1 MSIPFSLSLI
11 PLKIVSAFN
20 LQGVE
25 FLKKVYLAKTAGFC
39 FGVNRAIELVNSL
52 LDDGRKVCTL
62 GPIIHNAQVVEQL
75 ENRGVVI
82 ADTSDNVPA
91 NTVLVIRSHGV
102 PLSVYNEI
110 GKRNIEIQDA
120 TCPFVAKIHSIVTNA
135 AEKGDI
141 ILIAGDSEHPEVLGI
156 KGHCSGVAYTFRDD
170 SDLMDLL
177 NAHPELKEKSVSVVA
192 QTTFNTEIWKKCL
205 NIFNKHCTNATLFD
219 TICNATQSR
228 QREAAEL
235 SERCDLMII
244 IGGVNSSNTAKLF
257 HICSEK
263 CKSVLI
269 QTADELPVDD
279 VRAADNIGVTA
290 GASTPANIIK
300 EVLFKMSEIQNNESF
315 ADLLEESF
323 KNSNTNGKVVTGTV
337 IGVDPT
343 GAYVDVGRK
352 QTGIV
357 ELKEL
362 TNDPNATTADL
373 VKVGD
378 QLELIILK
386 VNDQDGYIYLS
397 KKILE
402 SRRTMDKMIAASP
415 KVTTRRRRRDD
426 DEDTADNSVE
436 TTEEIAEEKEP
447 VVFEG
452 TVIQVIKGG
461 VLVAC
466 DGVTVFIP
474 ASQCM
479 LKPKETLDS
488 LLKKKVKFVIIE
500 VIKGGR
506 GRVVGSIKKLA
517 EKEFWDNIEP
527 GQTFTGVVKSLTSYG
542 AFVNLGPVD
551 GMIHKSE
558 LSWDKIKDPKE
569 VLSVGDVVEVRVKDV
584 KRDKKTISLGYKKA
598 EDNPWEILKNNYPV
612 GTVIQ
617 AKVVGTP
624 SFGAF
629 VNILPGLDGLIHI
642 SQLSLNRV
650 DKPTDVVKV
659 GDVVTAAITNID
671 FENKHIS
678 LSIKE
683 VLKAQ
688 AEAAKAAE
696 TEQSEES
703 PKENEE

>member
-1 MSIPFSLSLI
+1 
-11 PLKIVSAFN
+11 
-20 LQGVE
+20 
-25 FLKKVYLAKTAGFC
+25 
-39 FGVNRAIELVNSL
+39 
-52 LDDGRKVCTL
+52 
-62 GPIIHNAQVVEQL
+62 
-75 ENRGVVI
+75 
-82 ADTSDNVPA
+82 
-91 NTVLVIRSHGV
+91 
-102 PLSVYNEI
+102 
-110 GKRNIEIQDA
+110 
-120 TCPFVAKIHSIVTNA
+120 
-135 AEKGDI
+135 
-141 ILIAGDSEHPEVLGI
+141 
-156 KGHCSGVAYTFRDD
+156 
-170 SDLMDLL
+170 
-177 NAHPELKEKSVSVVA
+177 
-192 QTTFNTEIWKKCL
+192 
-205 NIFNKHCTNATLFD
+205 
-219 TICNATQSR
+219 
-228 QREAAEL
+228 
-235 SERCDLMII
+235 
-244 IGGVNSSNTAKLF
+244 
-257 HICSEK
+257 
-263 CKSVLI
+263 
-269 QTADELPVDD
+269 
-279 VRAADNIGVTA
+279 
-290 GASTPANIIK
+290 
-300 EVLFKMSEIQNNESF
+300 MSEIQNNESF

-362 TNDPNATTADL
+362 TDDPNATTSDL

-402 SRRTMDKMIAASP
+402 SRKTMDKMIAASP

-426 DEDTADNSVE
+426 DTEDVAENVTD
-436 TTEEIAEEKEP
+436 TTEESVEEKET

-452 TVIQVIKGG
+452 TVTQVIKGG

-479 LKPKETLDS
+479 LKPKESLES
-488 LLKKKVKFVIIE
+488 LLRSKVKFVIIE

-506 GRVVGSIKKLA
+506 GRVVGSIKKIA

-584 KRDKKTISLGYKKA
+584 KKDKKTISLGYKKA
-598 EDNPWEILKNNYPV
+598 EDNPWEILKNSYPV

-642 SQLSLNRV
+642 SQLSLERV
-650 DKPTDVVKV
+650 EKPTDVVKV
-659 GDVVTAAITNID
+659 GDVVTAAITNVD
-671 FENKHIS
+671 FENKHVS

-688 AEAAKAAE
+688 AEAAAQAE
-696 TEQSEES
+696 SKEETSEDAE
-703 PKENEE
+703 

>member
-1 MSIPFSLSLI
+1 MKQI
-11 PLKIVSAFN
+11 
-20 LQGVE
+20 
-25 FLKKVYLAKTAGFC
+25 YLAKTAGFC
-39 FGVNRAIELVNSL
+39 FGVNRAVELLHTL
-52 LDDGRKVCTL
+52 LDEGKKVCTL
-62 GPIIHNAQVVEQL
+62 GPIIHNAQVVNEL
-75 ENRGVVI
+75 AARGVVI
-82 ADTSDNVPA
+82 ADTPEEVPDG
-91 NTVLVIRSHGV
+91 TVLVIRSHGV
-102 PLSVYNEI
+102 PLSVYQALSAKE
-110 GKRNIEIQDA
+110 IEIQDA

-135 AEKGDI
+135 SENGAI

-156 KGHCSGVAYTFRDD
+156 KGHCKGVTYTFRDD
-170 SDLMDLL
+170 EDLKKLL
-177 NAHPELKEKSVSVVA
+177 TQHPELKEKSVSVVA

-205 NIFNKHCTNATLFD
+205 NIFDKDCTNATLFD

-235 SERCDLMII
+235 SEKCDLMVI

-263 CKSVLI
+263 CKSVLV
-269 QTADELPVDD
+269 QTADDLPVDA
-279 VRAADNIGVTA
+279 VCAANNIGVTA

-300 EVLFKMSEIQNNESF
+300 EVLFKMGEIQNNENF
-315 ADLLEESF
+315 EAMLEESF
-323 KNSNTNGKVVTGTV
+323 KNSNMQGKVVKGTV
-337 IGVDPT
+337 ISVTPT

-362 TNDPNATTADL
+362 TDDPNAVTSDL

-378 QLELIILK
+378 ELELIILK

-402 SRRTMDKMIAASP
+402 SRRTMDKMLAASP
-415 KVTTRRRRRDD
+415 KITTRRRRRDD
-426 DEDTADNSVE
+426 DDEAETVENTAD
-436 TTEEIAEEKEP
+436 TTEEVTEEKET

-452 TVIQVIKGG
+452 TVTQVIKGG

-466 DGVTVFIP
+466 EGVTVFIP

-479 LKPKETLDS
+479 LKPKEGLDT

-506 GRVVGSIKKLA
+506 GRVIGSIRKLA

-551 GMIHKSE
+551 GMVHKSE
-558 LSWDKIKDPKE
+558 LSWDKIKDPKD
-569 VLSVGDVVEVRVKDV
+569 VLSIGDVVEVRVKDV
-584 KRDKKTISLGYKKA
+584 KKDKKTISLGYKKA
-598 EDNPWEILKNNYPV
+598 EDNPWEILRNNYPI
-612 GTVIQ
+612 GSVIQ

-624 SFGAF
+624 SFGAL

-642 SQLSLNRV
+642 SQLSMDRV
-650 DKPTDVVKV
+650 EKPTDVVKV

-671 FENKHIS
+671 FENKHVS

-688 AEAAKAAE
+688 MEAAAE
-696 TEQSEES
+696 TEEVTAEE
-703 PKENEE
+703 ETADAE

>member
-1 MSIPFSLSLI
+1 MSNIH
-11 PLKIVSAFN
+11 
-20 LQGVE
+20 
-25 FLKKVYLAKTAGFC
+25 LAKTAGFC

-52 LDDGRKVCTL
+52 LDEGKRVCTL
-62 GPIIHNAQVVEQL
+62 GPIIHNAQVVGQL
-75 ENRGVVI
+75 ADRGVVI
-82 ADTSDNVPA
+82 ADTPDDVPPD
-91 NTVLVIRSHGV
+91 TVLVIRSHGV
-102 PLSVYNEI
+102 PLSVYQQLSA
-110 GKRNIEIQDA
+110 KKIEIQDA

-156 KGHCSGVAYTFRDD
+156 KGHCNGVTYTFRDD
-170 SDLMDLL
+170 TNLTELL
-177 NAHPELKEKSVSVVA
+177 REHPELKEKSVSVVA

-205 NIFNKHCTNATLFD
+205 NIFNKDCTNATLFD

-235 SERCDLMII
+235 SEKCDLMVV

-269 QTADELPVDD
+269 QTADELPEDD
-279 VRAADNIGVTA
+279 VRAATNIGVTA
-290 GASTPANIIK
+290 GASTPADIIK

-315 ADLLEESF
+315 ADMLEESF
-323 KNSNTNGKVVTGTV
+323 KNSNMQGKVVTGTV
-337 IGVDPT
+337 ISVDPT

-362 TNDPNATTADL
+362 TDDPNATTADL

-378 QLELIILK
+378 ELELIILK

-402 SRRTMDKMIAASP
+402 SRRTMDKMLAASP
-415 KVTTRRRRRDD
+415 KITTRRRRRDD
-426 DEDTADNSVE
+426 DDADTAAEAEAPE
-436 TTEEIAEEKEP
+436 TTEEVVEEKEP

-452 TVIQVIKGG
+452 TVTQVIKGG

-479 LKPKETLDS
+479 LQPKQPLDS
-488 LLKKKVKFVIIE
+488 LLKQKVKFVIIE

-506 GRVVGSIKKLA
+506 GRVIGSIRKLA

-551 GMIHKSE
+551 GMVHKSE
-558 LSWDKIKDPKE
+558 LSWDKVKDPKD
-569 VLSVGDVVEVRVKDV
+569 VLSIGDVVEVRVKDV
-584 KRDKKTISLGYKKA
+584 KKDKKTISLGYRKA
-598 EDNPWEILKNNYPV
+598 EENPWEILKNNYPI

-624 SFGAF
+624 KFGAF

-642 SQLSLNRV
+642 SQLSLDRV
-650 DKPTDVVKV
+650 ENPTDVVKV

-671 FENKHIS
+671 FENKHVS

-688 AEAAKAAE
+688 AEAAAE
-696 TEQSEES
+696 DVEEVS
-703 PKENEE
+703 AEDAE